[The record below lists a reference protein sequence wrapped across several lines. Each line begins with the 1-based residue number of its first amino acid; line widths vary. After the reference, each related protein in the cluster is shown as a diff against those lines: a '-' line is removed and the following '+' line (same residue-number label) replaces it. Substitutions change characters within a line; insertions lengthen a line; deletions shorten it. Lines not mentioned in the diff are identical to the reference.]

1 MDMSLSKL
9 QELVMDREAWPP
21 AAHGVAKSRTRLIDR
36 TELNWTG
43 LLGFPGGASDKIIHL
58 PMQETPVRSLGQEDP
73 LEREMATHSSIL
85 AWEIPWKR
93 SLAGYSPRS
102 CKKSDTASDKKTDD
116 NSASDYDI
124 NYEKLYFSTLHKCG
138 ILLVWV

>member
-1 MDMSLSKL
+1 MLKFVLGVSLVAQIVKNL
-9 QELVMDREAWPP
+9 P
-21 AAHGVAKSRTRLIDR
+21 A
-36 TELNWTG
+36 
-43 LLGFPGGASDKIIHL
+43 
-58 PMQETPVRSLGQEDP
+58 MQEMWVWSLGGEDP